1 MFCGCGGMTRGLLD
15 AGITVLRGVDIDTRV
30 KDLYEQN
37 NSPAKFV
44 QKNVRSSTLPSIL
57 GKIPRSKFDFLVL
70 AGCAP
75 CQPYSSLVKRR
86 PRRNKGSLVAA
97 FGRLV
102 EKLEPDAVILENVP
116 GLEGTKGGLIWTRF
130 VNKLNRLGYL
140 AKYETIDSKDYG
152 VPQARKRLVLLAGK
166 GFKIDLPPMKY
177 GPKSHGQRKYKT
189 VRTAI
194 ARYRAIRTGTKSR
207 VLNHISQRLDPVNLE
222 RIKLIPKNGGSLS
235 DIPKKYWV
243 RCRRNH
249 PKSHAETYGRMWWD
263 KPAPTLTSKCTSLSN
278 GRFGHPSQNRPISIR
293 EAAALQ
299 TFPPRYKFPNMP
311 ALAGFW
317 IGNAVPVQLARSLG
331 EAVVETLARNYV
343 ETDLP
348 SRRTVSQ

>member
-1 MFCGCGGMTRGLLD
+1 MTRGLLD

-130 VNKLNRLGYL
+130 VSCEIRNHRLKGL
-140 AKYETIDSKDYG
+140 WSATGKETSG
-152 VPQARKRLVLLAGK
+152 ASR
-166 GFKIDLPPMKY
+166 
-177 GPKSHGQRKYKT
+177 GQR
-189 VRTAI
+189 
-194 ARYRAIRTGTKSR
+194 
-207 VLNHISQRLDPVNLE
+207 L
-222 RIKLIPKNGGSLS
+222 
-235 DIPKKYWV
+235 
-243 RCRRNH
+243 
-249 PKSHAETYGRMWWD
+249 
-263 KPAPTLTSKCTSLSN
+263 
-278 GRFGHPSQNRPISIR
+278 QN
-293 EAAALQ
+293 
-299 TFPPRYKFPNMP
+299 
-311 ALAGFW
+311 
-317 IGNAVPVQLARSLG
+317 
-331 EAVVETLARNYV
+331 
-343 ETDLP
+343 
-348 SRRTVSQ
+348 

>member
-1 MFCGCGGMTRGLLD
+1 MTRGLLD
-15 AGITVLRGVDIDTRV
+15 AGITVLRGVDIDARV
-30 KDLYEQN
+30 KDTYEQN
-37 NSPAKFV
+37 NPPAKFV
-44 QKNVRSSTLPSIL
+44 QKNVRAPTLSTIL
-57 GKIPRSKFDFLVL
+57 GNVQRSEYDFLVL

-86 PRRNKGSLVAA
+86 SRSNKGSLVAA

-116 GLEGTKGGLIWTRF
+116 GLEGAKGGLIWTRF

-140 AKYETIDSKDYG
+140 AQYATIDSKDYG

-166 GFKIDLPPMKY
+166 GFEIRLPPMKY
-177 GPKSHGQRKYKT
+177 GPTSRGRRKYKT

-194 ARYRAIRTGTKSR
+194 ARYRAIKVGTGSR
-207 VLNHISQRLDPVNLE
+207 VLNHISQRLDSVNLE

-243 RCRRNH
+243 PCRRKH

-299 TFPPRYKFPNMP
+299 TFAPRYKFPNMP

-317 IGNAVPVQLARSLG
+317 IGNAVPVSLARSLG
-331 EAVVETLARNYV
+331 EAVVETITRNYV
-343 ETDLP
+343 EMDLP
-348 SRRTVSQ
+348 SRRAVSQ

>member
-1 MFCGCGGMTRGLLD
+1 MTRGLLD
-15 AGITVLRGVDIDTRV
+15 AGITVLRGVDIDARV
-30 KDLYEQN
+30 KDTYEQN
-37 NSPAKFV
+37 NPPAKFV
-44 QKNVRSSTLPSIL
+44 QKNVRAPTLSTIL
-57 GKIPRSKFDFLVL
+57 GNVQRSEYDFLVL

-86 PRRNKGSLVAA
+86 SRSNKGSLVAA

-116 GLEGTKGGLIWTRF
+116 GLEGAKGGLIWTRF

-140 AKYETIDSKDYG
+140 AQYATIDSKDYG

-166 GFKIDLPPMKY
+166 GFEIRLPPMKY
-177 GPKSHGQRKYKT
+177 GPTSRGRRKYKT
-189 VRTAI
+189 VRI
-194 ARYRAIRTGTKSR
+194 
-207 VLNHISQRLDPVNLE
+207 
-222 RIKLIPKNGGSLS
+222 S

-243 RCRRNH
+243 PCRKNH

-299 TFPPRYKFPNMP
+299 TFAPRYKFPNMP

-317 IGNAVPVQLARSLG
+317 IGNAVPVSLARSLG
-331 EAVVETLARNYV
+331 EAVVETITRNYV
-343 ETDLP
+343 EMDLP
-348 SRRTVSQ
+348 SRRAVSQ